1 MPINN
6 LNKILKERLKNL
18 DVLDYGLNLE
28 MINLRF
34 QINIALHSPLA
45 ISYAISLANI
55 GNVTIFFL
63 LGLMAMLITNL
74 NKMKWKKCLKN
85 IKRLKTI

>member
-28 MINLRF
+28 NDKFEISDKYCT
-34 QINIALHSPLA
+34 LHSPLA

-55 GNVTIFFL
+55 GNANNIFLVGFD
-63 LGLMAMLITNL
+63 GYANNNL
-74 NKMKWKKCLKN
+74 NKMKWKKCLK
-85 IKRLKTI
+85 I